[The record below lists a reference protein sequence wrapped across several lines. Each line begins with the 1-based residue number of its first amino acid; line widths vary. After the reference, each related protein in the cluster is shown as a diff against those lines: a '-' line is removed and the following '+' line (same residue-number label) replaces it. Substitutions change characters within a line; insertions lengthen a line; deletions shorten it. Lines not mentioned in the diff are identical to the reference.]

1 MDFQTSHPYGL
12 YMSNSSDARYFKRS
26 SPPHISTLILLAGL
40 AALSMNV
47 FLPSLPV
54 MADYFQADYSVMQ
67 LSVGLYLGCSAFLQ
81 ILIGP
86 LSDKFGRRPVIL
98 WGLAL
103 FMLATLGCLWA
114 PNIETFLAFRMAQ
127 AVIATSM
134 TLSRAV
140 VGDLYAGEK
149 AASMIGYVTMGMSIV
164 PMVGPAAGG
173 VLQEYFG
180 WASNF
185 WMLFLFAA
193 AMFWIT
199 WADLGETKAR
209 SNISLIAQFKEYPE
223 LLKSPRFWGY
233 TMASALASGTFFSY
247 IGGAPFVGTKIFGMS
262 SSSLGLVISAP
273 AIGYM
278 AGNFLSGSYSS
289 RIGLHRMITLGC
301 LFSASGPTLS
311 LLTLVAGATSPLA
324 FFAPMILIGLGNGM
338 TIPNA
343 TAGALS
349 VRPHLAGTASG
360 LSGALMIGIGA
371 ALSALAGLLL
381 TEETGATP
389 LLLLMIFC
397 GLSGFV
403 SIWLVMMRTQ
413 KIQG

>member
-1 MDFQTSHPYGL
+1 
-12 YMSNSSDARYFKRS
+12 MSDMQSARYFHRA

-47 FLPSLPV
+47 FLPSLPN
-54 MADYFQADYSVMQ
+54 MAEHFQTDYRVMQ
-67 LSVGLYLGCSAFLQ
+67 LSVGLYLACSAFLQ

-103 FMLATLGCLWA
+103 FMLATLGCIWA
-114 PNIETFLAFRMAQ
+114 PNIEVFLAFRMAQ

-140 VGDLYAGEK
+140 VRDLYEDEQ

-164 PMVGPAAGG
+164 PMIGPAIGG

-185 WMLFLFAA
+185 WMLLLFAGA
-193 AMFWIT
+193 IYWIT
-199 WADLGETKAR
+199 WSDLGETKAQ
-209 SNISLIAQFKEYPE
+209 SGKSLAGQFKEYPE
-223 LLKSPRFWGY
+223 LLTSPRFWGY
-233 TMASALASGTFFSY
+233 TMASALSSGTFFAY
-247 IGGAPFVGTKIFGMS
+247 IGGAPFVGTSIFGLD
-262 SSSLGLVISAP
+262 SSSLGLIISAP
-273 AIGYM
+273 AVGYM
-278 AGNFLSGSYSS
+278 AGNYMSGRFST
-289 RIGLHRMITLGC
+289 RIGLNRMIFVGCIVSTLGP
-301 LFSASGPTLS
+301 LLALLS
-311 LLTLVAGATSPLA
+311 LLSSASSPLT

-360 LSGALMIGIGA
+360 LTGALLIGIGA
-371 ALSALAGLLL
+371 ALSAMAGLLL
-381 TEETGATP
+381 TEETGASP
-389 LLLLMIFC
+389 LLILMLGC
-397 GLSGFV
+397 GVLGFLT
-403 SIWLVMMRTQ
+403 IWLVVLRARQ
-413 KIQG
+413 IQG